1 MARPHIEFV
10 QAQALGWKTGVLP
23 GIAGELDC
31 KTLSMDS
38 ETGACSVLFRYPAG
52 WRREGL
58 GHLSAAYEFLVL
70 DGEFEINSQLY
81 SLDCYAYL
89 PAGFSYR
96 STSSRN
102 GAVVLAFFD
111 ALPVMT
117 KGEGEM
123 ADDLNAPAI
132 PYLNLH
138 EIPWSTEGIDPD
150 VARDRYMAHKR
161 LRYNPVTGDTTFVL
175 EGGAHSHAEGWQEKE
190 LRHPCVEEMYLLSGD
205 IIGPQGIIHGGGYFW
220 RPADIWHG
228 PFVSRMG
235 YLGVFRFLG
244 GHHVNIWS
252 DEKRTS
258 ILNPEYNPILPDEL
272 KAVAAK
278 PVDQQNPY

>member
-1 MARPHIEFV
+1 MARTHIEFI
-10 QAQALGWKTGVLP
+10 QAQRLDWQTGILP
-23 GIAGELDC
+23 GPAGEFQC
-31 KTLSMDS
+31 KPLSMDTES
-38 ETGACSVLFRYPAG
+38 GACSVLLRYPAG
-52 WRREGL
+52 WQNAGL
-58 GHLSAAYEFLVL
+58 MHLSAAYEFLVL
-70 DGEFEINSQLY
+70 DGEFEINDQLY
-81 SLDCYAYL
+81 TLDCYGYL
-89 PAGFSYR
+89 PPGCSYR
-96 STSSRN
+96 TTSSRN

-111 ALPVMT
+111 ALPVPT
-117 KGEGEM
+117 QGQGEI
-123 ADDLNAPAI
+123 AQDPKVAAI

-161 LRYNPVTGDTTFVL
+161 LRYNSATGDTTFVL
-175 EGGAHSHAEGWQEKE
+175 QGGAHSHSEGWQEKE

-205 IIGPQGIIHGGGYFW
+205 IAGPQGVISGGGYFW
-220 RPADIWHG
+220 RPPDIWHG

-258 ILNPEYNPILPDEL
+258 TLNPEYNPILPDEL
-272 KAVAAK
+272 KAIASQ
-278 PVDQQNPY
+278 PVDKHNPF